1 MSMVSEAWEKGMKKG
16 IVMRLE
22 VYIEGEDAP
31 AHDFSQT
38 GREVIFQVL
47 RSGLQQVGEG
57 YTVRLRTVEPLEG
70 GSGEGADAEDF
81 DPSLDLLGL
90 PPPQSPSTP

>member
-1 MSMVSEAWEKGMKKG
+1 MKKG
-16 IVMRLE
+16 IVLRLE

-38 GREVIFQVL
+38 GRDVIFQVL
-47 RSGLQQVGEG
+47 RSGRQQAGEG
-57 YTVRLRTVEPLEG
+57 YTVRVRAVEPLEG
-70 GSGEGADAEDF
+70 GSGEDADADDF
-81 DPSLDLLGL
+81 DPSVDLLAG